1 MSDTFQFDYKTF
13 YDYYIDDSN
22 LEKFDEDQPIAY
34 FYVKD
39 KKTKR
44 TKLSQDKLS
53 DKYIKIN
60 DKIIHVKKFGTY
72 ELLFSIPKKINN
84 IEWDDHFHFG
94 KDDNF
99 ESRNKNNKHIH
110 SVIFFHKTI
119 QKPYENN
126 KITTSCYYN
135 PIEDIELK
143 NFENMEC
150 IQRGNKMKELFSK
163 EELFIIKE
171 IISRPFPKKTF
182 LEALTGKNPSRKGG
196 TKKKTRRNRRKTV
209 RRNRRH

>member
-1 MSDTFQFDYKTF
+1 MSDTFKFDYKTF
-13 YDYYIDDSN
+13 YNYYKDDSN
-22 LEKFDEDQPIAY
+22 LEKFNEDQPIAY

-60 DKIIHVKKFGTY
+60 DKIIHVKEFGTY

-99 ESRNKNNKHIH
+99 ESRNKKNKHIH

-119 QKPYENN
+119 QKPDENN

-135 PIEDIELK
+135 PIENIELK

-150 IQRGNKMKELFSK
+150 IQRGNKMRELFSK
-163 EELFIIKE
+163 DELFIIKE
-171 IISRPFPKKTF
+171 IISRPFKKKAKKTF
-182 LEALTGKNPSRKGG
+182 LEVLTGKKPSGKGG
-196 TKKKTRRNRRKTV
+196 TKKKTRRYRRKSV
-209 RRNRRH
+209 RR